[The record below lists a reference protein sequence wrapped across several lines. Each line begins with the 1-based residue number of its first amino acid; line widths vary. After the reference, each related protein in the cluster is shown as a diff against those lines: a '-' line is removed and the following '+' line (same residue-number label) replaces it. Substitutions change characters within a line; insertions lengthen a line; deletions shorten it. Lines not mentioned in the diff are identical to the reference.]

1 MLHKVKEQI
10 GSFLPALRSKNY
22 RLFFIGQGISLVGS
36 WMQMIAEQW
45 LVYPILTTNKSL
57 LGLIGAV
64 GMLPMLIF
72 VLFAG
77 VLVDRVNKRNVFLFF
92 QYIYMMIALILF
104 FLIATHQIQLW
115 HIFVA
120 ALVSGTILAF
130 ESPTRMTF
138 VMDLVDKKDL
148 PSALALNQAMFNSAR
163 AVGPA
168 LAGFTIAA
176 IGIAPAYLANGLSFF
191 AVIASLYMM
200 RFPKMENVAI
210 KHPPIL
216 KGLKEGFQFIK
227 DHKIYL
233 ALLGIVG
240 IMVFFSW
247 PIATLL
253 PVFAHDIYKT
263 GEVGFGLLQSAF
275 GIGAVVAGLSFHTI
289 FAKVTKK
296 YLLIYTGMAVTIL
309 AFGMFAWSPWFW
321 LAIITQVI
329 SGWAISTTFATAN
342 TLIIVTIP
350 QEFRG
355 RIMSIYM
362 FVFMGGMPFGALLS
376 SGLVSLYGPRLTV
389 FLCATATLVAG
400 LTLILS
406 MREKLQ
412 SKIMTMV

>member
-1 MLHKVKEQI
+1 MLQKVKEHI
-10 GSFLPALRSKNY
+10 GSFLPAFRSKNY
-22 RLFFIGQGISLVGS
+22 RLYFIGQGISLVGS

-64 GMLPMLIF
+64 GMLPMLVF

-92 QYIYMMIALILF
+92 QYVYMVIAIILF

-115 HIFVA
+115 HIFLA
-120 ALVSGTILAF
+120 ALVSGTIMAF
-130 ESPTRMTF
+130 ETPTRMTF

-148 PSALALNQAMFNSAR
+148 PSALALNQAMFNTAR

-191 AVIASLYMM
+191 AVIASIYMM
-200 RFPKMENVAI
+200 RFPKMETQPVQ
-210 KHPPIL
+210 HQPLL
-216 KGLKEGFQFIK
+216 KGLKEGFQFIG

-240 IMVFFSW
+240 IMTFFSW

-275 GIGAVVAGLSFHTI
+275 GIGAVIAGLSFHTLY
-289 FAKVTKK
+289 AKVPKK
-296 YLLIYTGMAVTIL
+296 YLLIYIGMAVTITM
-309 AFGMFAWSPWFW
+309 FSIFAWSPWFW
-321 LAIITQVI
+321 LALVTQVFG
-329 SGWAISTTFATAN
+329 GWAISTIYTTAN
-342 TLIIVTIP
+342 TLIITTIP
-350 QEFRG
+350 QELRG

-376 SGLVSLYGPRLTV
+376 SGLVTLYGPRMTV
-389 FLCATATLVAG
+389 FICAIATFISG

-406 MREKLQ
+406 MRKKLQ

>member
-22 RLFFIGQGISLVGS
+22 RLFFVGQGISLVGS
-36 WMQMIAEQW
+36 WMRMIAEQW

-64 GMLPMLIF
+64 GMLPMLFF

-77 VLVDRVNKRNVFLFF
+77 VLVDRVNKRNVFLLF
-92 QYIYMMIALILF
+92 QFIYTAIALALF

-120 ALVSGTILAF
+120 ALISGTIMAF

-138 VMDLVDKKDL
+138 VMDLVEKKDL

-191 AVIASLYMM
+191 AVIASIYMM
-200 RFPKMENVAI
+200 RFPKVEQSAI
-210 KHPPIL
+210 PHLPIL

-227 DHKIYL
+227 NHKIYL

-240 IMVFFSW
+240 IMTFFSW

-253 PVFAHDIYKT
+253 PVFAHDVYKT

-275 GIGAVVAGLSFHTI
+275 GIGAVVAGLSFHWL
-289 FAKVTKK
+289 FSKVQRK
-296 YLLIYTGMAVTIL
+296 YLLIYIGMAVTVL
-309 AFGMFAWSPWFW
+309 MFSMFAWAPWFW
-321 LAIITQVI
+321 MALATQMFG
-329 SGWAISTTFATAN
+329 GWAISTTYATAN
-342 TLIIVTIP
+342 TLIITTIP

-389 FLCATATLVAG
+389 FLCAIATFVAG

-412 SKIMTMV
+412 SKIMTMA

>member
-22 RLFFIGQGISLVGS
+22 RLFFVGQGISLVGS
-36 WMQMIAEQW
+36 WMQIIAEQW

-57 LGLIGAV
+57 LGAVGAI
-64 GMLPMLIF
+64 GMLPMLF
-72 VLFAG
+72 LVLFAG
-77 VLVDRVNKRNVFLFF
+77 VLVDRMDKKKVFLIF
-92 QYIYMMIALILF
+92 QCVYSIIALSLF
-104 FLIATHQIQLW
+104 ILIATGHIQLW

-120 ALVSGTILAF
+120 ALITGIISAF

-176 IGIAPAYLANGLSFF
+176 IGIAPAYLANGVSFF
-191 AVIASLYMM
+191 AVIASLFMM
-200 RFPKMENVAI
+200 RFPKVEKVTVV
-210 KHPPIL
+210 HPPIL
-216 KGLKEGFQFIK
+216 AGLKEGFRFIK

-240 IMVFFSW
+240 IVTFFSW

-253 PVFAHDIYKT
+253 PVFAHDVFKT
-263 GEVGFGLLQSAF
+263 GEVGFGLLQSSF
-275 GIGAVVAGLSFHTI
+275 GIGAVVAGLTFHTL
-289 FAKVTKK
+289 FGKVQKK
-296 YLLIYTGMAVTIL
+296 YLLIYVGMSVAIIMFGIF
-309 AFGMFAWSPWFW
+309 AFTPWF
-321 LAIITQVI
+321 LVALITQVFA
-329 SGWAISTTFATAN
+329 GWAVSTVYATSN
-342 TLIIVTIP
+342 TIIVTTIP

-355 RIMSIYM
+355 RMMSIYM

-376 SGLVSLYGPRLTV
+376 SVLVSLVGPRMTV
-389 FLCATATLVAG
+389 FYCMVAMFVFG
-400 LTLILS
+400 SALIISL
-406 MREKLQ
+406 RKKLEG
-412 SKIMTMV
+412 KIMQMV

>member
-1 MLHKVKEQI
+1 
-10 GSFLPALRSKNY
+10 
-22 RLFFIGQGISLVGS
+22 
-36 WMQMIAEQW
+36 MIAEQW

-77 VLVDRVNKRNVFLFF
+77 VLVDRVNKRNMFLLF
-92 QYIYMMIALILF
+92 QYVYMAIAIVLF

-200 RFPKMENVAI
+200 KFPKVENIIVQ
-210 KHPPIL
+210 HPPIL
-216 KGLKEGFQFIK
+216 KDLKEGFQFIR
-227 DHKIYL
+227 DHKIYI

-240 IMVFFSW
+240 ILTFFSW

-253 PVFAHDIYKT
+253 PVFAHDIFKT
-263 GEVGFGLLQSAF
+263 GEVGFGLMQSAF
-275 GIGAVVAGLSFHTI
+275 GIGAVVAGLSFHYL
-289 FAKVTKK
+289 FSKVQKK
-296 YLLIYTGMAVTIL
+296 YLLIYIGMAVTVVMFSI
-309 AFGMFAWSPWFW
+309 FAWTPWFW
-321 LAIITQVI
+321 LALVTQMI
-329 SGWAISTTFATAN
+329 GGWAISTTYATAN
-342 TLIIVTIP
+342 TLIVTTIP

-389 FLCATATLVAG
+389 FLCAIATFVAG

-406 MREKLQ
+406 MRSKLQ

>member
-22 RLFFIGQGISLVGS
+22 RLFFVGQGISLVGS

-92 QYIYMMIALILF
+92 QYVYMIIALILC

-120 ALVSGTILAF
+120 ALVGGTIMAF

-163 AVGPA
+163 AIGPA

-176 IGIAPAYLANGLSFF
+176 IGIAPAYLANALSFF
-191 AVIASLYMM
+191 AVIASIYMM
-200 RFPKMENVAI
+200 RFPKMEKIAVQ
-210 KHPPIL
+210 HPPIL
-216 KGLKEGFQFIK
+216 AGLKEGFQFIK

-240 IMVFFSW
+240 IMTFFSW
-247 PIATLL
+247 PIATIL

-321 LAIITQVI
+321 LALITQAI
-329 SGWAISTTFATAN
+329 GGWAISTTYATAN

-389 FLCATATLVAG
+389 FLCVIATFVSG

-406 MREKLQ
+406 LREKLQ

>member
-22 RLFFIGQGISLVGS
+22 RLFFVGQGISLVGS

-45 LVYPILTTNKSL
+45 LVYPVLTVNKSL
-57 LGLIGAV
+57 LGMIGAV

-92 QYIYMMIALILF
+92 QYVYMMIALILC

-120 ALVSGTILAF
+120 ALVSGTVLAF

-176 IGIAPAYLANGLSFF
+176 IGIAPAYLANGISFF

-200 RFPKMENVAI
+200 RFPKMETVAVQ
-210 KHPPIL
+210 HPPIL

-227 DHKIYL
+227 DHKIYV
-233 ALLGIVG
+233 AILGIVG
-240 IMVFFSW
+240 IMTFFTW

-253 PVFAHDIYKT
+253 PVFAHDVYKT

-275 GIGAVVAGLSFHTI
+275 GIGAVVAGLSFHWL
-289 FAKVTKK
+289 FAKVQKK
-296 YLLIYTGMAVTIL
+296 YILIYIGMAVTVVM
-309 AFGMFAWSPWFW
+309 FGIFAWSPWFW
-321 LAIITQVI
+321 IALLTQMFG
-329 SGWAISTTFATAN
+329 GWAIATTYATAN
-342 TLIIVTIP
+342 TLIVMTIP
-350 QEFRG
+350 HEFRG
-355 RIMSIYM
+355 RLMSIYM

-389 FLCATATLVAG
+389 FLCVIATLVSG

-406 MREKLQ
+406 LRSKLQ

>member
-22 RLFFIGQGISLVGS
+22 RLFFVGQGISLVGS

-77 VLVDRVNKRNVFLFF
+77 VLVDRVNKRNVFLLF
-92 QYIYMMIALILF
+92 QFIYTAIALALF

-115 HIFVA
+115 HIFFA
-120 ALVSGTILAF
+120 ALISGTIMAF

-138 VMDLVDKKDL
+138 VMDLVEKKDL

-191 AVIASLYMM
+191 AVIASIYMM
-200 RFPKMENVAI
+200 RFPKMETVAVQ
-210 KHPPIL
+210 HPPIL
-216 KGLKEGFQFIK
+216 KGVKEGFQFIK
-227 DHKIYL
+227 DHKIYI

-240 IMVFFSW
+240 IMTFFSW

-275 GIGAVVAGLSFHTI
+275 GIGAVAAGLSFHWL
-289 FAKVTKK
+289 FSKVEKK
-296 YLLIYTGMAVTIL
+296 YILIYIGMAVTITM
-309 AFGMFAWSPWFW
+309 FGMFAWAPWFW
-321 LAIITQVI
+321 MALVTQMFG
-329 SGWAISTTFATAN
+329 GWAISTTYATTN
-342 TLIIVTIP
+342 TLIITTIP

>member
-1 MLHKVKEQI
+1 MLHRVKEQI

-22 RLFFIGQGISLVGS
+22 RLFFVGQGISLVGS

-64 GMLPMLIF
+64 GMLPMLLF

-77 VLVDRVNKRNVFLFF
+77 VLVDRVNKRNVFLLF
-92 QYIYMMIALILF
+92 QYVYMAIALVLF

-163 AVGPA
+163 AIGPA

-191 AVIASLYMM
+191 AVIASIYMM
-200 RFPKMENVAI
+200 RFPKMEKVI
-210 KHPPIL
+210 VQHQPIL
-216 KGLKEGFQFIK
+216 KGLKEGFQFIG
-227 DHKIYL
+227 DHKIYI

-240 IMVFFSW
+240 ILTFFSW
-247 PIATLL
+247 PIATIL
-253 PVFAHDIYKT
+253 PVFAHDIFKT

-275 GIGAVVAGLSFHTI
+275 GIGAVFAGLSFHTLY
-289 FAKVTKK
+289 AKVTKK
-296 YLLIYTGMAVTIL
+296 YLLIYIGMAVTVVMFSI
-309 AFGMFAWSPWFW
+309 FAWAPWFS
-321 LAIITQVI
+321 LALLVQMIG
-329 SGWAISTTFATAN
+329 GWAISTTYATAN
-342 TLIIVTIP
+342 TLIVTTIP

-355 RIMSIYM
+355 RMMSIYM
-362 FVFMGGMPFGALLS
+362 FIFMGGMPFGALLS
-376 SGLVSLYGPRLTV
+376 SGLVHLVGARMTV
-389 FLCATATLVAG
+389 FLCAMSTLVAG

-406 MREKLQ
+406 MRQKLQ

>member
-22 RLFFIGQGISLVGS
+22 RLYFVGQGISLIGS

-64 GMLPMLIF
+64 GMLPMLLF

-77 VLVDRVNKRNVFLFF
+77 VLVDQVNKRNMFMLF
-92 QYIYMMIALILF
+92 QYIYMAIAICLF
-104 FLIATHQIQLW
+104 FLIATDQIQIW

-120 ALVSGTILAF
+120 ALISGTIMAF

-138 VMDLVDKKDL
+138 VMDLVEKKDL
-148 PSALALNQAMFNSAR
+148 PSALALNQTMFNSAR

-191 AVIASLYMM
+191 AVIASIYMM
-200 RFPKMENVAI
+200 KFPKMEPTTI
-210 KHPPIL
+210 PHPPVL
-216 KGLKEGFQFIK
+216 QGLKEGFQFIT

-240 IMVFFSW
+240 IMTFFSW

-275 GIGAVVAGLSFHTI
+275 GIGAVVAGLSFHTL
-289 FAKVTKK
+289 FGKVSKK
-296 YLLIYTGMAVTIL
+296 YLLIYIGMAATIIS
-309 AFGMFAWSPWFW
+309 FSIFAWSPWFW
-321 LAIITQVI
+321 MALATQVI
-329 SGWAISTTFATAN
+329 GGWAISTTYATAN
-342 TLIIVTIP
+342 TLIITTIP

-376 SGLVSLYGPRLTV
+376 SGLVTWYGPRMTA
-389 FLCATATLVAG
+389 FLCAMATLVAG
-400 LTLILS
+400 FALILS

>member
-1 MLHKVKEQI
+1 MLHKVKEKI

-92 QYIYMMIALILF
+92 QYVYMIIALILC

-120 ALVSGTILAF
+120 ALVGGTIMAF

-163 AVGPA
+163 AIGPA

-176 IGIAPAYLANGLSFF
+176 IGIAPAYLANALSFF
-191 AVIASLYMM
+191 AVIASIYIM
-200 RFPKMENVAI
+200 RFPKMEKISVQ
-210 KHPPIL
+210 HPPIL

-227 DHKIYL
+227 DHKIYI

-240 IMVFFSW
+240 IMTFFSW

-321 LAIITQVI
+321 LALITQAI
-329 SGWAISTTFATAN
+329 GGWAISTTYATAN

-389 FLCATATLVAG
+389 FLCVIATLVSG

-406 MREKLQ
+406 LREKLQ